1 MKNKVLKGFTLIELI
16 IVLAIFSIILTLVM
30 SFIDPATRLMK
41 STSVKEKTGAYVDN
55 VSEYLENSLRYAKFV
70 HIYDGE
76 EPSVYQIRDIVSLNL
91 NGAVTIKDNSGT
103 PYPVEGNVRVLKMDN
118 SDGQIYEKVY
128 KFTTQDSR
136 LGSIEPEDLMSSVPV
151 QDWTPVLNKE
161 HFQDYSFYY
170 KAGYYNFE
178 PVASADNRPE
188 NYKSHLVE
196 MTDKDGN
203 VLQNGRPNAY
213 NFSMSV
219 VAYGTENGVNAEA
232 TDGDVTTEPEFQY
245 PARMDTVSMAFIN
258 IINATS
264 SQPCYRQKYETDP
277 LTLAI
282 NPVFDPTNHRPVFEQ
297 VNPARAFHYYKPADG
312 APNNDNIYIVFIN
325 PSEMNDNMLIID

>member
-55 VSEYLENSLRYAKFV
+55 VSEYLQNSLRYAKFV
-70 HIYDGE
+70 HIYEGK
-76 EPSVYQIRDIVSLNL
+76 EPSIYQIRDIVSKNF

-118 SDGQIYEKVY
+118 TDGQIYEKVY
-128 KFTTQDSR
+128 RFTAQDSI
-136 LGSIEPEDLMSSVPV
+136 LGSIDLDALMSSTPV
-151 QDWTPVLNKE
+151 QDWTPVLNPE
-161 HFQDYSFYY
+161 HFEDYSFYY
-170 KAGYYNFE
+170 KAGYYNLE
-178 PVASADNRPE
+178 PIASADNRPE

-203 VLQNGRPNAY
+203 VLQNGRPNAF

-219 VAYGTENGVNAEA
+219 VAYGTENGANANA
-232 TDGDVTTEPEFQY
+232 TDGDASTEPEFEY

-258 IINATS
+258 IINSANTI
-264 SQPCYRQKYETDP
+264 QYYRQKYDVDP
-277 LTLAI
+277 ITSAVT
-282 NPVFDPTNHRPVFEQ
+282 PAFDAVNHLPVFET
-297 VNPARAFHYYKPADG
+297 VNSTSLFKYYKPADI
-312 APNNDNIYIVFIN
+312 ADNNDNIYIVFIN
-325 PSEMNDNMLIID
+325 PSEVNDNMMIID